1 MTAPNVKSGPS
12 LRKLEA
18 DLEVNKTTLHNW
30 KQNRPKL
37 YEFIIESYEHRT
49 ALKENIMFLI
59 DQKQKLEQRINKEA
73 EKLEKGK
80 KVS

>member
-1 MTAPNVKSGPS
+1 MTAPTLKTGPS
-12 LRKLEA
+12 LRKLES

-30 KQNRPKL
+30 KQSRPKL
-37 YEFIIESYEHRT
+37 FEFIIESYEHKN

-59 DQKQKLEQRINKEA
+59 DQKQNIENRIITEQ
-73 EKLEKGK
+73 K

>member
-1 MTAPNVKSGPS
+1 MTAPSLKTGPS

-37 YEFIIESYEHRT
+37 FEFIIESYEHRA

-59 DQKQKLEQRINKEA
+59 DQKQKIDERITVEQ
-73 EKLEKGK
+73 K